1 MREQESRG
9 TVESVPAILP
19 STQEQN
25 KLLDAILDI
34 ADKAAA
40 ACPRVD
46 LAKQQL
52 KASLYI
58 YYVFNIFVY
67 MWEFPNMRVPYFW
80 VLIII
85 SNYIFNKD
93 PSFYRVLYIRAPY
106 FRKRIHIQYIYI
118 YHMFNILI
126 LTLSCRRLVYHCI
139 LSGL

>member
-58 YYVFNIFVY
+58 
-67 MWEFPNMRVPYFW
+67 
-80 VLIII
+80 LC
-85 SNYIFNKD
+85 
-93 PSFYRVLYIRAPY
+93 
-106 FRKRIHIQYIYI
+106 IQYFCIHVGVSEYEGTLLLGP
-118 YHMFNILI
+118 YYNI
-126 LTLSCRRLVYHCI
+126 
-139 LSGL
+139 